1 MIIGELRKKSDNQ
14 LNNIDFYN
22 HITEDG
28 LNAIIEEL
36 DRIQDVDEY
45 DEELQKRIID
55 RVKEKT
61 AGDFNNY
68 LLKNDMR

>member
-1 MIIGELRKKSDNQ
+1 MRNIFIEIIGELRKMSDNQ

-28 LNAIIEEL
+28 LNAMIEEL
-36 DRIQDVDEY
+36 DRIQDFDEY

-55 RVKEKT
+55 RVKEK
-61 AGDFNNY
+61 
-68 LLKNDMR
+68 

>member
-1 MIIGELRKKSDNQ
+1 MIIGELRKMSDNQ

-36 DRIQDVDEY
+36 YRIQDVDEY

-55 RVKEKT
+55 RVKEKI
-61 AGDFNNY
+61 AGD
-68 LLKNDMR
+68 

>member
-1 MIIGELRKKSDNQ
+1 MSDNQ

-22 HITEDG
+22 HITEEG

-36 DRIQDVDEY
+36 DRIQDVDAY

-61 AGDFNNY
+61 AGD
-68 LLKNDMR
+68 